1 MAKTALMCEAVM
13 AGRSSRSLDL
23 FFLTDGPQSDLIAKP
38 GAAQHSPL
46 LSKTVVDIN
55 INSSAHSLLSVDLFP
70 PNSLVWSHVVCYG
83 VVWHKALHIPAAN
96 LLEQLIKCGSTMEF
110 LYVFTIVVWVFTE
123 AGYNVHS
130 GRTPPVTPPVMA
142 GVELE

>member
-1 MAKTALMCEAVM
+1 MWSA
-13 AGRSSRSLDL
+13 
-23 FFLTDGPQSDLIAKP
+23 
-38 GAAQHSPL
+38 
-46 LSKTVVDIN
+46 TVWCD
-55 INSSAHSLLSVDLFP
+55 
-70 PNSLVWSHVVCYG
+70 

-130 GRTPPVTPPVMA
+130 GRTPSVIPPVMA

>member
-23 FFLTDGPQSDLIAKP
+23 FFLTDGLQSDLIAKP

-46 LSKTVVDIN
+46 SSKTGVDIN

-96 LLEQLIKCGSTMEF
+96 LQTGWLLEQLIKCGSTIEF
-110 LYVFTIVVWVFTE
+110 LYVFTIVV
-123 AGYNVHS
+123 
-130 GRTPPVTPPVMA
+130 
-142 GVELE
+142 

>member
-23 FFLTDGPQSDLIAKP
+23 FFLTELQSDLIAKP

-46 LSKTVVDIN
+46 SSKSGVDIN

-83 VVWHKALHIPAAN
+83 VV
-96 LLEQLIKCGSTMEF
+96 
-110 LYVFTIVVWVFTE
+110 
-123 AGYNVHS
+123 
-130 GRTPPVTPPVMA
+130 
-142 GVELE
+142 